1 MKTAKRLQ
9 EAQRAIEPAADVN
22 DIVDEMILRA
32 FKIVTKGVRF
42 LDLVDDD
49 RRLRAP
55 IGAPIVSVMTT
66 VMEEA
71 YVPPTPP
78 AETTSFARSLSP
90 AGFRPADSDVA
101 TDADASSAASDVAQ
115 TMFPLNKRL
124 SSLHSP
130 GTNTHHRLS
139 YSSALPGK
147 RLSAIS
153 HRVSLA
159 GPSPLSR
166 RQNLVSERLTSCL
179 DIFLSHL
186 GSFIGRGQ
194 VQSQSR
200 PQLALS
206 VRQSVSSGGDLLV
219 VVDVVRAQNS
229 ATSDA
234 IDHYRAAMYD
244 RIQDLAFTAR
254 DIITHSAPEL
264 EDVIVP
270 QDNHRLLMAATGC
283 VKATGECVAMAKWV
297 IERIG
302 DFEFDFDDDQVKI
315 DLNLDLSAF
324 DFHVE
329 REKASNAA
337 EAASIAES
345 SVSEAPTTSTTSTVS
360 TAPPRLRVLSVD
372 KPLPQV
378 PQEESPIDEVSPSS
392 QPPSRPPSH
401 TADDTA
407 AALASSLSSLRPTLP
422 PLPRI
427 STTLLPSDDYS
438 PTDTSANHE
447 SDFSFRVESLTAT
460 SSGSTSTYLS
470 RDSESSLVSQTSTR
484 ATTPDNTDHIPAPKN
499 QPSMSELSTAGSSA
513 NQVEEEELES
523 KLMEKTYA
531 HELIFNKEGQVVG
544 GSLQALVERLTTH
557 EATPDAMFVSTFYLT
572 FRLFCTPTKLAEA
585 LIDRFDYVG
594 EAPHIASPV
603 RLRTYNVFKG
613 WLESHW
619 REDTDCEAMDLI
631 KSFADSKLTDILPSA
646 GRRLSELADKVSSTD
661 GALVPRLVS
670 SMGKTNTSI
679 SQYIPADTPLPTPI
693 LSRSQTNALT
703 NWKVGGSSPVILDF
717 DPLEIARQLT
727 IKQMAMFC
735 SIMPDELLGS
745 KWTKHGGAGS
755 PNVKAMSTFTTSLSN
770 LVADTILQ
778 YEEVK
783 KRATTIKHWIKIGN
797 QCLALHNYD
806 ALMAIT
812 CALDDTSIKRLRI
825 TWDSVSTKRKD
836 MLKALQSV
844 VEFNQNHKV
853 LRARLQEHVP
863 PCLPFLGIL
872 LTDLTFID
880 VGNPPTRTNDNGLTV
895 INFDK
900 HTRTAKCIGE
910 LQRFQIPYRLT
921 EVPDLLEWLEVQLL
935 RVREKDQVANAQTS
949 HYRKSLLLEPRE
961 TPQLR
966 TPVEAPAASLAP
978 AATTTGIF
986 GWMRSNSTSH
996 TPGLAA

>member
-1 MKTAKRLQ
+1 M
-9 EAQRAIEPAADVN
+9 N

-42 LDLVDDD
+42 LDILDDD

-55 IGAPIVSVMTT
+55 TVSVMAT

-78 AETTSFARSLSP
+78 AETTSFDRSLSP
-90 AGFRPADSDVA
+90 AGSRPSDAEVA
-101 TDADASSAASDVAQ
+101 TDADAASSAASDVAL

-124 SSLHSP
+124 SSIHSP
-130 GTNTHHRLS
+130 GTNTHRLS

-147 RLSAIS
+147 RLSSIS

-166 RQNLVSERLTSCL
+166 RQNLVSERLNSCL

-186 GSFIGRGQ
+186 GSFIGRVQ

-200 PQLALS
+200 PQLALL

-229 ATSDA
+229 AASDA

-244 RIQDLAFTAR
+244 RIQDLVLTAR
-254 DIITHSAPEL
+254 EIIIQSVPEL

-283 VKATGECVAMAKWV
+283 VKFTGECVAMTKWV

-315 DLNLDLSAF
+315 DLNLDMSAF
-324 DFHVE
+324 DFHAE

-345 SVSEAPTTSTTSTVS
+345 SISEAPTTSTTSTVS
-360 TAPPRLRVLSVD
+360 TAPPRSRVLSID
-372 KPLPQV
+372 KPLPEV
-378 PQEESPIDEVSPSS
+378 PQVSSPIDEVSPLS
-392 QPPSRPPSH
+392 QPPSRPPSQ
-401 TADDTA
+401 AAEDTA
-407 AALASSLSSLRPTLP
+407 VALPSSISSLRPTLP

-427 STTLLPSDDYS
+427 STTLLPTDDYS

-447 SDFSFRVESLTAT
+447 SDFSFRTESMTAT

-484 ATTPDNTDHIPAPKN
+484 ATTPDNTDNIPAPKN
-499 QPSMSELSTAGSSA
+499 QPSMSELSTAGSNA

-531 HELIFNKEGQVVG
+531 HELIYNKEGQVVG

-594 EAPHIASPV
+594 EAPHIANPV

-631 KSFADSKLTDILPSA
+631 KSFADSKLTAILPSA
-646 GRRLSELADKVSSTD
+646 GHRLSELADKVSSTD

-679 SQYIPADTPLPTPI
+679 SQYVPPDAPLPNPI
-693 LSRSQTNALT
+693 MSRSQTNALA
-703 NWKVGGSSPVILDF
+703 NWKLGGSSPVILDF

-727 IKQMAMFC
+727 IKQMTMFC

-921 EVPDLLEWLEVQLL
+921 EVPDLMEWLEAQLL

-961 TPQLR
+961 AQQLR
-966 TPVEAPAASLAP
+966 TPVEGPAATLAP
-978 AATTTGIF
+978 APSNGMF

-996 TPGLAA
+996 TAGLAA